1 MALIKLENTCKVRT
15 LIVCFLPLFVK
26 KAILHWI
33 SSLNLHVALAARGTG
48 LPLTWVA
55 GTPFPSTK
63 DVKMKSTQYDQNFIV
78 SKKPL
83 QEGN

>member
-1 MALIKLENTCKVRT
+1 MALMKLETTCRVRT
-15 LIVCFLPLFVK
+15 LIVCLLPLFVK

-33 SSLNLHVALAARGTG
+33 SSLNLHV
-48 LPLTWVA
+48 PLTWVA

-78 SKKPL
+78 SEKPPL
-83 QEGN
+83 QEGNEKALHL